1 MARRSLADLSAQ
13 FDVAIRAWEAL
24 APETT
29 FHGLSLEQ
37 FRSAARPARSVRTE
51 IEGLRRR
58 LRLAIHRRD
67 AADERVMQLML
78 GVVESVKGTPGYG
91 PDSVLY
97 AAMGYVR
104 KSARR
109 RRGKKRSE
117 RGGVASKSL
126 ESGDASSPS
135 AGADPVIKNIDSV
148 PSY

>member
-1 MARRSLADLSAQ
+1 MARKSLADLSAQ

-29 FHGLSLEQ
+29 FHGLSLDQ

-58 LRLAIHRRD
+58 LRLAIQRRD

-109 RRGKKRSE
+109 RRGSKRRR
-117 RGGVASKSL
+117 RGGVVLRSAV
-126 ESGDASSPS
+126 SGDAPARS
-135 AGADPVIKNIDSV
+135 AGEERLPAAAWQARK
-148 PSY
+148 